1 MARVNPKPR
10 LYARHPVG
18 YNHPT
23 MTKAPTAPWY
33 QVCER
38 IAANRHARY
47 AIAAVIL
54 LTVAVFLPAQTGA
67 QGSGA
72 TVAGAKGM
80 AKLSRSET
88 IDVFRIQAY
97 LNSIRT
103 LSSRFLQVSSA
114 GDYSEGTL
122 SFAKPGKMR
131 LEYDDPNPA
140 LLVADGVN
148 LAYYDKELKQ
158 ISYYDLQAT
167 QAAILLNENIS
178 FSSGEIIITAF
189 ERGPGVFR
197 LTVIK
202 GSDPLEGNMTLI
214 FSNKPLRLKKW
225 TITDAQGIVTNISL
239 VNPRFGAPLNP
250 DMFSI
255 EMPSHNQDIQ

>member
-1 MARVNPKPR
+1 
-10 LYARHPVG
+10 
-18 YNHPT
+18 
-23 MTKAPTAPWY
+23 MTNAPTVPWY
-33 QVCER
+33 QVFECF
-38 IAANRHARY
+38 AANLLARY
-47 AIAAVIL
+47 GFAAVIL
-54 LTVAVFLPAQTGA
+54 LAVAVVGPIQAGA
-67 QGSGA
+67 QGPGS

-80 AKLSRSET
+80 ANLSQSET
-88 IDVFRIQAY
+88 TDVFRIQDY
-97 LNSIRT
+97 LNSIST
-103 LSSRFLQVSSA
+103 LSSRFLQVTSA

-148 LAYYDKELKQ
+148 LAYFDKELKQ
-158 ISYYDLQAT
+158 VSYFDLQAT
-167 QAAILLNENIS
+167 LAAILLNDNIS

-202 GSDPLEGNMTLI
+202 GSDPLEGNMTMI
-214 FSNKPLRLKKW
+214 FTDKPLRLKKW
-225 TITDAQGIVTNISL
+225 TTTDAQGVVTNISL

-250 DMFSI
+250 KLFTI
-255 EMPSHNQDIQ
+255 ERPDLNQDIQ

>member
-1 MARVNPKPR
+1 M
-10 LYARHPVG
+10 
-18 YNHPT
+18 
-23 MTKAPTAPWY
+23 
-33 QVCER
+33 
-38 IAANRHARY
+38 
-47 AIAAVIL
+47 IL
-54 LTVAVFLPAQTGA
+54 LAVAVLLPAQAGA
-67 QGSGA
+67 QSPGP

-88 IDVFRIQAY
+88 ADVFRIQAY

-103 LSSRFLQVSSA
+103 LSSRFLQISSA

-122 SFAKPGKMR
+122 SFSKPGKMR
-131 LEYDDPNPA
+131 LEYDDPNPT

-158 ISYYDLQAT
+158 VSYYDLQAT
-167 QAAILLNENIS
+167 QAAILLNDNIS

-202 GSDPLEGNMTLI
+202 GTDPLEGNMTMI
-214 FSNKPLRLKKW
+214 FSDKPLRLKKW

-239 VNPRFGAPLNP
+239 VNPRSGAPLNQKL
-250 DMFSI
+250 FTI
-255 EMPSHNQDIQ
+255 EMPAHDPDVQ